1 MVSRDYKRLRRLS
14 PAQKAWITRKI
25 KSGKSK
31 YETAQELGISY
42 PTVLRLAKYL
52 PGHPRG
58 RTGIRGKTLEMLQEL
73 IAKGYIFCNPGVST
87 QKYHTLKKYFPTIQ
101 KTRYQYKS
109 MLFLEDKAHLAAR
122 AYLDQ
127 HPKRIISYMELKQIT
142 NNFGVDLSKKEKT
155 AFIGKNRANK
165 Y

>member
-1 MVSRDYKRLRRLS
+1 MTPKHSKNPNQLS
-14 PAQKAWITRKI
+14 PAQKAWITRKV
-25 KSGKSK
+25 KSGKYK

-42 PTVLRLAKYL
+42 PTVLRLSKYL

-58 RTGIRGKTLEMLQEL
+58 RTGIRGQTLEMLQEL
-73 IAKGYIFCNPGVST
+73 VAKGYIFCNPGTST

-109 MLFLEDKAHLAAR
+109 ILFLEDKAHVAAR

-127 HPKRIISYMELKQIT
+127 HPKKIISYMELKQIA
-142 NNFGVDLSKKEKT
+142 NNFGVNLSKKEKT
-155 AFIGKNRANK
+155 SFIGKNQAD
-165 Y
+165 